1 MIQME
6 SQLSS
11 LQLHKKNEDLGFEQM
26 DPHFFDGIDE
36 NLGMPPSEDN
46 NAEREIPEST
56 PAGPRYPQ
64 RIRQPAA
71 VLLSPNTTIASTP
84 PVKKNRK
91 KDKIVVSTIGENLGR
106 PLLETYIEQDVTAL
120 NLLVTLDPA
129 IYTTH
134 RLYNLK
140 FTWEF
145 WASLLGYAKSG
156 WLESWHVDLWSLLLM
171 EARPKDARWRVVPT
185 TLMRV
190 DQDDDWSAICE
201 GIDNARNGGVSGPP
215 WWTVDRLFVPIN
227 IPDLH
232 WFMAEVNLKM
242 WKVTIYDSMK
252 GAFRRFGEGGE
263 NVPQQTG
270 PLGDCGIFLCMFMEK
285 LASGLPLTLD
295 RDAQQAAVAF
305 STFLS
310 TPQYFFIYP
319 AVPFH
324 QLCSTILPPHL

>member
-1 MIQME
+1 
-6 SQLSS
+6 
-11 LQLHKKNEDLGFEQM
+11 M

-56 PAGPRYPQ
+56 PSGPRYSQ

-91 KDKIVVSTIGENLGR
+91 KDKIVVSTIEENLGR
-106 PLLETYIEQDVTAL
+106 PLLETYIEQ
-120 NLLVTLDPA
+120 
-129 IYTTH
+129 
-134 RLYNLK
+134 
-140 FTWEF
+140 
-145 WASLLGYAKSG
+145 
-156 WLESWHVDLWSLLLM
+156 

-201 GIDNARNGGVSGPP
+201 GIDNARNAGVSGPP

-232 WFMAEVNLKM
+232 WFMAEVNLKT

-252 GAFRRFGEGGE
+252 GAFRRFGEGGQFSAFATNLKKILENTSYWDHFPKEKRRNDIMSFVEGE

-270 PLGDCGIFLCMFMEK
+270 YSPCNTRVYNSK
-285 LASGLPLTLD
+285 
-295 RDAQQAAVAF
+295 
-305 STFLS
+305 
-310 TPQYFFIYP
+310 
-319 AVPFH
+319 
-324 QLCSTILPPHL
+324 